1 MTRFKDLLTP
11 GPGSTPKE
19 EQQRA
24 SAGLADAVSVSN
36 LRQWKGFGDLPVHA
50 KCLVL
55 AVAPYS
61 QYDLTLLDIL
71 DESLASGRA
80 AAVPVYVVNFL
91 DYDDMKQVRA
101 DFPGI
106 VQVHQT
112 PLAALWE
119 SGAPKKIA
127 WGKQARDLAGEVLGL
142 DPEELSLR
150 VAAESPSYANRPAP

>member
-11 GPGSTPKE
+11 GLHSTPKD

-24 SAGLADAVSVSN
+24 SSGLADAVSGSN
-36 LRQWKGFGDLPVHA
+36 LRRWEGRGVLPA
-50 KCLVL
+50 QGECLLL

-71 DESLASGRA
+71 DESLDSRLSS
-80 AAVPVYVVNFL
+80 VPVYVVNLL
-91 DYDDMKQVRA
+91 DYDSVDQVRV

-106 VQVHQT
+106 GQVQQT

-119 SGAPKKIA
+119 SGAAKKIA
-127 WGKQARDLAGEVLGL
+127 WGKQARDMVAEALGL
-142 DPEELSLR
+142 DPEDVSHR
-150 VAAESPSYANRPAP
+150 VAAESPSYSNRAAH